1 MKLNVLYDLIIIGAS
16 AAGLAASVYTAR
28 RRLNFKI
35 VTGNIGGEVATSGE
49 IENWPG
55 VVHTTGIE
63 LADQFKTH
71 ALANNVLI
79 EDGRWVKRVAREGN
93 FFVVSGS
100 GPNGS
105 GFEDKAKAV
114 LVATGVYP
122 RELNVPG
129 EKEFRNKGL
138 SYCTVCDGPLFSGQV
153 AATIGG
159 GNSALESAI
168 MMSGI
173 ASKVYLINKNTKF
186 KGERVLVDKVGSLA
200 NVEIIYEAMTQ
211 SILGDKFVNGLE
223 YRDKF
228 GQTHKLEVGGV
239 FVHIG
244 QIPSSSFAEEVE
256 LNEFKE
262 IKVDLVGR
270 TNVPG
275 LFAAGDVTNMP
286 HKQIVIAAGQG
297 VAAVLTAVEYLN
309 RNH

>member
-1 MKLNVLYDLIIIGAS
+1 MYDLVIVGAS
-16 AAGLAASVYTAR
+16 AAGLSASVYAAR

-35 VTGNIGGEVATSGE
+35 ITGDIGGEVATSGE

-55 VVHTTGIE
+55 VIHTTGIE
-63 LADQFKTH
+63 LADQFKAH
-71 ALANNVLI
+71 ALTNKVVI
-79 EDGRWVKRVAREGN
+79 EEGKWVKQLAREGN
-93 FFVVSGS
+93 FFVVSGNS
-100 GPNGS
+100 ADGS
-105 GFEDKAKAV
+105 SFQDKAKVV
-114 LVATGVYP
+114 LISTGVHP

-138 SYCTVCDGPLFSGQV
+138 SYCTVCDGPLFAGQIV
-153 AATIGG
+153 ATIGG
-159 GNSALESAI
+159 GNSVLESAI
-168 MMSGI
+168 MLAGI
-173 ASKVYLINKNTKF
+173 ASKVYVVNKNPKF
-186 KGERVLVDKVGSLA
+186 KGEQVLIDKVSGLA

-211 SILGDKFVNGLE
+211 SILGDKFVKALE
-223 YRDKF
+223 YRDKS
-228 GQTHKLEVGGV
+228 GQVRKLEVGGV

-244 QIPSSSFAEEVE
+244 QTPNSSFVEGVE

-270 TNVPG
+270 TNMPG

>member
-1 MKLNVLYDLIIIGAS
+1 MVIVGAS
-16 AAGLAASVYTAR
+16 AAGLSASVYAAR

-35 VTGNIGGEVATSGE
+35 ITGDIGGEVATSGE

-55 VVHTTGIE
+55 VIHTTGIE
-63 LADQFKTH
+63 LADQFKAH
-71 ALANNVLI
+71 ALTNKVVI
-79 EDGRWVKRVAREGN
+79 EEGKWVKQLAREGN
-93 FFVVSGS
+93 FFVVSGNS
-100 GPNGS
+100 ADGS
-105 GFEDKAKAV
+105 SFQDKAKVV
-114 LVATGVYP
+114 LISTGVHP

-138 SYCTVCDGPLFSGQV
+138 SYCTVCDGPLFAGQIV
-153 AATIGG
+153 ATIGG
-159 GNSALESAI
+159 GNSVLESAI
-168 MMSGI
+168 MLAGI
-173 ASKVYLINKNTKF
+173 ASKVYVVNKNPKF
-186 KGERVLVDKVGSLA
+186 KGEQVLIDKVSGLA

-211 SILGDKFVNGLE
+211 SILGDKFVKALE
-223 YRDKF
+223 YRDKS
-228 GQTHKLEVGGV
+228 GQVRKLEVGGV

-244 QIPSSSFAEEVE
+244 QTPNSSFVEGVE

-270 TNVPG
+270 TNMPG